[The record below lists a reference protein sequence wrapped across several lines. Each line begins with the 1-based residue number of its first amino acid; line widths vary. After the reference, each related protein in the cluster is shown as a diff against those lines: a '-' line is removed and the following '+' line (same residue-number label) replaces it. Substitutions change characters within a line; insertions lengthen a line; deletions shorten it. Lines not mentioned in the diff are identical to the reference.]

1 MSLSQIFRYFKVY
14 YIVQIKL
21 ILIQEPSAS
30 LKINIFW
37 YIESLRLYYQSF
49 FSCYIRGHPIITFSQ
64 NDQSLSPS
72 PLLAPN
78 QFWKPPLLRTFKT
91 LHQPPSPSPP
101 SLFPFHTHTHAH
113 HHHHPY
119 QNNKSCYFID
129 S

>member
-1 MSLSQIFRYFKVY
+1 MSLPQIFRYFKVY

-78 QFWKPPLLRTFKT
+78 QFWKPPSCERSKLYINPPPFPPIALPFPYTHSRT
-91 LHQPPSPSPP
+91 PPPP
-101 SLFPFHTHTHAH
+101 PLPK
-113 HHHHPY
+113 
-119 QNNKSCYFID
+119 Q
-129 S
+129 